1 MLMVNVLPFVVL
13 AVLVVGAEPSN
24 EDSESDGTWKRDRR
38 TADVGSQF
46 FVGGSRPMNLPG
58 VDKTD
63 VKQKEIVQTVDN
75 DPTPYFVS
83 LFDFNR
89 NIPFYSA
96 YTVTSA
102 NSKKGKDPN
111 VATLKKNIKWRNPV
125 LSLDDS
131 YSAVFEIVKD
141 KVGAQLTRGH
151 LNPAGIND
159 FSAKF
164 WKATY
169 TLSNAAPQYKE
180 LNEGQWV
187 NFETLVRNYAK
198 KCGNT
203 DRQGTL
209 YLLSG
214 TSNTGLEPG
223 TSTTD
228 PVQKRINLPHD
239 KVDWKTYIN
248 DNLPF
253 IPRAFWIAGC
263 CLWEE
268 PRWSSWP
275 RLSRLF
281 PSVQRAESFATM
293 ANNHNDKNF
302 FHQVQ
307 MRVSILQTLLTKP
320 NAASVSLFPGNG
332 GICGQNH
339 IELK

>member
-1 MLMVNVLPFVVL
+1 M
-13 AVLVVGAEPSN
+13 AVITYDL
-24 EDSESDGTWKRDRR
+24 
-38 TADVGSQF
+38 
-46 FVGGSRPMNLPG
+46 
-58 VDKTD
+58 
-63 VKQKEIVQTVDN
+63 
-75 DPTPYFVS
+75 S
-83 LFDFNR
+83 LTCFPQL
-89 NIPFYSA
+89 IA
-96 YTVTSA
+96 
-102 NSKKGKDPN
+102 
-111 VATLKKNIKWRNPV
+111 
-125 LSLDDS
+125 SLDDS
-131 YSAVFEIVKD
+131 YSAVFEIVKN

-159 FSAKF
+159 FSAKI

-187 NFETLVRNYAK
+187 NFETLVCNYAK

-214 TSNTGLEPG
+214 TSKIGLEPG

-228 PVQKRINLPHD
+228 PVQKMTQLPHD
-239 KVDWKTYIN
+239 RVKWNTYIIN
-248 DNLPF
+248 NRPS

-281 PSVQRAESFATM
+281 PTVQRAESFATM
-293 ANNHNDKNF
+293 ANNHNDKMF

-307 MRVSILQTLLTKP
+307 MRISILQALLKDTKP
-320 NAASVSLFPGNG
+320 NSASVSLFPGNS

-339 IELK
+339 IEL